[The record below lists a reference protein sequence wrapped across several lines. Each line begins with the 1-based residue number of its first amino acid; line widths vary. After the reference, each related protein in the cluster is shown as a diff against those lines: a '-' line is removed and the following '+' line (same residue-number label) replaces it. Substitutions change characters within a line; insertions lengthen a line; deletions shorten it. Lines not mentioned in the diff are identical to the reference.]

1 MMRDQR
7 KKKQTGETMRMLFLV
22 TQIGLSMVCAVAV
35 GGLLGYGLDR
45 LLHTLPVITIIG
57 LFLGVA
63 AGFRST
69 WALVGRYTKDLEQK
83 EAAPVDR
90 KQAEAEAE
98 FRKWKSRKAET
109 GTAENPE
116 QAR

>member
-1 MMRDQR
+1 MRDQR

-22 TQIGLSMVCAVAV
+22 TQIGLCMVSAIAV

-45 LLHTLPVITIIG
+45 LIHSLPLFTIVG
-57 LFLGVA
+57 LFLGIA

-69 WALVGRYTKDLEQK
+69 WALVGRYTKDPEP
-83 EAAPVDR
+83 PVTEPADR

-98 FRKWKSRKAET
+98 FRRWKSLKEET
-109 GTAENPE
+109 EASDDPE
-116 QAR
+116 QLR

>member
-1 MMRDQR
+1 MRDQR

-22 TQIGLSMVCAVAV
+22 TQIGLSMICAVAV
-35 GGLLGYGLDR
+35 GGLLGYGLDW
-45 LLHTLPVITIIG
+45 LLHTLPVFTIIG

-69 WALVGRYTKDLEQK
+69 WSLVGRYAKDPEQT
-83 EAAPVDR
+83 ETAPADVR
-90 KQAEAEAE
+90 QAEAEAE
-98 FRKWKSRKAET
+98 FRRWKSQKAET
-109 GTAENPE
+109 KVTDDSE

>member
-1 MMRDQR
+1 MRDQR

-35 GGLLGYGLDR
+35 GGLLGYGADR
-45 LLHTLPVITIIG
+45 LFHTLPVLTIIG

-69 WALVGRYTKDLEQK
+69 WSLVGRYAKDPEPPV
-83 EAAPVDR
+83 AAPVDE
-90 KQAEAEAE
+90 KLAEAEAE
-98 FRKWKSRKAET
+98 FRRWKNGKS
-109 GTAENPE
+109 
-116 QAR
+116 